1 MKRYG
6 YWLIAGLLCLGAVV
20 AHAQEQK
27 SEDYVQAVTAY
38 LQQKTGKAP
47 QPQEIVNILSSFVS
61 GTYQEGDYRTGVTAA
76 EQAYQFAE
84 QKFGPAHP
92 NTLTSVNNLALLYQA
107 QGRYGEAEPLH
118 QRALAG
124 FEKGLGPMHPDVL
137 LSVNNLAALYRAQG
151 RYGEAEPLYQ
161 RALAGFEKGL
171 GPMHPDTLA
180 SVNNLASLY
189 QAQG

>member
-76 EQAYQFAE
+76 EQAYQVPRPERRLRRGSHTFIR
-84 QKFGPAHP
+84 
-92 NTLTSVNNLALLYQA
+92 V
-107 QGRYGEAEPLH
+107 EPLDPQPRH
-118 QRALAG
+118 P
-124 FEKGLGPMHPDVL
+124 LGDRPH
-137 LSVNNLAALYRAQG
+137 AR
-151 RYGEAEPLYQ
+151 
-161 RALAGFEKGL
+161 
-171 GPMHPDTLA
+171 H
-180 SVNNLASLY
+180 
-189 QAQG
+189 